1 MPPVCH
7 VNNGCRVG
15 ISGALFFAEKG
26 HWAWLFEP
34 RCALL
39 LAQIRSKCRSILRA
53 VWSLSLSELLV
64 AVLQPGALVTLLVLA
79 GSIVLFIGGW
89 LAPELTGLL
98 AVGLLVAAGV
108 LDSAEAVAGF
118 GSPALITLM
127 GLFALSAGL
136 FRSGCLDRLRA
147 LIGSEA
153 VRTPKRMIALMVMV
167 VGPVSAVVPNTP
179 IVASLLPVVE
189 GWCQR
194 RGISPSKVL
203 LPLSFATVLGGTLTL
218 LGSSVNLLAS
228 EVSSKLGYGAFGL
241 FSFTPIGFG
250 VWLAGGTVMVLL
262 ADRLLPDRGADD
274 DDLMASLSSGGYLTE
289 VEIPVGS
296 ELIGQSLH
304 GSRLQRRFDV
314 DVLELQRG
322 SERFLPPLAD
332 RTLVLGDRL
341 LLRCSRLDL
350 LRLQQDH
357 TVVLAPTPES
367 LLVPDQRN
375 NQRMVEVLLPAGST
389 LAGDCLRDLRFRQRC
404 NVTVLALRRGNEV
417 LRERLGRVQLKEG
430 DVLLLQ
436 GPKDAIRGLQANND
450 LVVLEQLEKDL
461 PTVSRKRV
469 ALLIGGLVIL
479 LPALELMPLMASVL
493 LGTVAMVATGCLR
506 AGELQR
512 AIRLDVI
519 LLLGSLASFSVA
531 MEKTG
536 LAQALAQALMLRLAD
551 WPVYAAL
558 LAVYVFTILLTEVM
572 SNAATVAM
580 LIPIAGQLAQGL
592 QQPPMAFL
600 YAVLFAASQSF
611 LSPVGYQTNLMV
623 FGPGRYRFLD
633 IPRYGFPLTL
643 TMILVV
649 PLLICRWFALS

>member
-1 MPPVCH
+1 M
-7 VNNGCRVG
+7 
-15 ISGALFFAEKG
+15 AD
-26 HWAWLFEP
+26 
-34 RCALL
+34 LL
-39 LAQIRSKCRSILRA
+39 N
-53 VWSLSLSELLV
+53 
-64 AVLQPGALVTLLVLA
+64 AVLQPGALITLLVLL
-79 GSIVLFIGGW
+79 GSIVLFVGGW

-98 AVGLLVAAGV
+98 AAALLIVTGV
-108 LDSAEAVAGF
+108 LKPSEAMEGF

-127 GLFALSAGL
+127 GLFALSSGL
-136 FRSGCLDRLRA
+136 FRSGGLDRLRA
-147 LIGSEA
+147 LIGSDA
-153 VRTPKRMIALMVMV
+153 VRSPKRMIAVMV
-167 VGPVSAVVPNTP
+167 AAVGPVSAFVPNTP
-179 IVASLLPVVE
+179 IVASLLPVIE

-228 EVSSKLGYGAFGL
+228 EVSSKLGYGSFGL
-241 FSFTPIGFG
+241 FSFTPIGIGIWLVGG
-250 VWLAGGTVMVLL
+250 VVMVLL
-262 ADRLLPDRGADD
+262 ADRFLPDRGIDD
-274 DDLMASLSSGGYLTE
+274 DDLIASLASGGYLTE
-289 VEIPVGS
+289 VEIPAGS

-304 GSRLQRRFDV
+304 ASRLQRRFDV
-314 DVLELQRG
+314 DVLELHRG
-322 SERFLPPLAD
+322 PERFLPPLAD

-341 LLRCSRLDL
+341 LLRCSREDL

-357 TVVLAPTPES
+357 TVVLAPTAEEPS
-367 LLVPDQRN
+367 RPDQQN
-375 NQRMVEVLLPAGST
+375 NQRMLEVLLPAGST
-389 LAGDCLRDLRFRQRC
+389 LAGDCLRDLRFRQRY
-404 NVTVLALRRGNEV
+404 NVTVLALRRGNAV
-417 LRERLGRVQLKEG
+417 LRERLGQVQLREG

-436 GPKDAIRGLQANND
+436 GPKDAIRGLQASND

-461 PTVSRKRV
+461 PTVSRKRI
-469 ALLIGGLVIL
+469 ALLIGALVIL
-479 LPALELMPLMASVL
+479 LPALELMPLVASVL

-531 MEKTG
+531 LEKTG
-536 LAQALAQALMLRLAD
+536 LAEALAQALLLGLSH

-558 LAVYVFTILLTEVM
+558 LVVFLFTTLLTEVM

-592 QQPPMAFL
+592 DQPPMAFI
-600 YAVLFAASQSF
+600 YAVLFGASQSF

-633 IPRYGFPLTL
+633 VPRYGFPLTI
-643 TMILVV
+643 TMTITV
-649 PLLICRWFALS
+649 PFLICRWFGL